1 FPRTECASGRPKS
14 GRIII
19 DLPLPCLSVKHTS
32 PVARQINPAL
42 AIEGPVSTVNDQCDV
57 VVSVTEKRAFRYIVG
72 VDPMIIW
79 DRDLPR
85 VRHRIVDC
93 DGVISGRVVA
103 KSSESNAFTVR
114 QAPESVVS
122 CVTTARI
129 IGFADEL
136 GAIRCCD

>member
-1 FPRTECASGRPKS
+1 
-14 GRIII
+14 
-19 DLPLPCLSVKHTS
+19 
-32 PVARQINPAL
+32 
-42 AIEGPVSTVNDQCDV
+42 
-57 VVSVTEKRAFRYIVG
+57 
-72 VDPMIIW
+72 MIIW
-79 DRDLPR
+79 DRNLPR

-103 KSSESNAFTVR
+103 KSSESNAFTAR